1 MKAKTLRGV
10 IAIASATVSIS
21 AFANTTHDWFSA
33 NASANP
39 VLVNVTT
46 NGPVSVEDSKF
57 VIDNDDDSPL
67 VFTPD
72 VVLTATNSTNI
83 SRIDVSAVMTPSRTN
98 DFKTVNTAHVG
109 FAVGIDGSNN
119 TNYYGYVGN
128 SWTNLGISAEAGTT
142 AFSIILNYRDQDVTF
157 IVGGNEIYGGSL
169 AGTSVTTLS
178 GLAAFGTGSISSV
191 DAEYEVAVAA
201 IVTDGGAK
209 TNCYGSVSEA
219 YAAKGND
226 ESVQGISPTGETMPA
241 NATAANGLD
250 YVVCE
255 AMGLPVD
262 STTAEATIKLES
274 ATKSHANK
282 ITLAWKKPETAE
294 GGVNILF
301 QVKKDGINQGEA
313 CSWDDIQIPMESGT
327 YTIEPSIQ

>member
-67 VFTPD
+67 VFTPE
-72 VVLTATNSTNI
+72 VKLTETNSTNI
-83 SRIDVSAVMTPSRTN
+83 SRIDVRAVMTASRTN
-98 DFKTVNTAHVG
+98 DFKTVDNAHVG

-128 SWTNLGISAEAGTT
+128 SWTNLGIQAIAGTT

-169 AGTSVTTLS
+169 SGSPTTLTR
-178 GLAAFGTGSISSV
+178 LEAFGTGDIFSITSRF
-191 DAEYEVAVAA
+191 EVAECAYNGTNYASVAEA
-201 IVTDGGAK
+201 IAAGGSASDIK
-209 TNCYGSVSEA
+209 NVEPNGEA
-219 YAAKGND
+219 SLSADAA
-226 ESVQGISPTGETMPA
+226 
-241 NATAANGLD
+241 
-250 YVVCE
+250 C
-255 AMGLPVD
+255 GLPVAVCKALGLDVSDGTANIAVAPAAVDD
-262 STTAEATIKLES
+262 STTA
-274 ATKSHANK
+274 
-282 ITLAWKKPETAE
+282 ITLRLANDPPEAGVVKFVVTKE
-294 GGVNILF
+294 GGSSTSYT
-301 QVKKDGINQGEA
+301 DA
-313 CSWDDIQIPMESGT
+313 SAIQIPLDAGT
-327 YTIEPSIQ
+327 YTITPELK